1 MAGALGLDDV
11 ERLASKD
18 SQIFNIVKSWLL

>member
-18 SQIFNIVKSWLL
+18 SQIFNKVKR